1 MMIIASGPE
10 SASLSV
16 CGFAGYFAVFCEKSK
31 GLGSF
36 P

>member
-1 MMIIASGPE
+1 MMIIAAGPE
-10 SASLSV
+10 STSLAA

-31 GLGSF
+31 DLGSF